1 MLTTAATA
9 NTPTPIPGAYRKAVM
24 STTAA
29 PAGTT
34 VPPSSEVQAHAS
46 RPLARIRDR
55 GLAVVAFLTVL
66 LLTAGPANAQATDP
80 LNGGGDT
87 IFSTLTSFIQTSLV
101 GKVFALA
108 VVSIAVGMV
117 LKWVK
122 KAVNA

>member
-1 MLTTAATA
+1 MLTATTTA
-9 NTPTPIPGAYRKAVM
+9 NTPIP
-24 STTAA
+24 A
-29 PAGTT
+29 PAGNPKGKLMVTTTSTT
-34 VPPSSEVQAHAS
+34 VPPSVEVQAHAA
-46 RPLARIRDR
+46 RPLGRIRDR
-55 GLAVVAFLTVL
+55 GLAVLAFLTVL
-66 LLTAGPANAQATDP
+66 VLTAGPANASTPTDP